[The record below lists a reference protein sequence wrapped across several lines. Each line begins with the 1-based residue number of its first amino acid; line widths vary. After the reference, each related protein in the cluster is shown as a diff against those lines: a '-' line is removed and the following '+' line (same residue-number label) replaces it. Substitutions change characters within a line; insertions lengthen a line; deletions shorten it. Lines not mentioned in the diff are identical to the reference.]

1 VHNRIVH
8 AALAAGLAALPL
20 GAHAQAPA
28 LPKSLSV
35 ELPADH
41 SAFPDG
47 PGVDIVNRNCL
58 ACHSPGMVLY
68 QPALSK
74 PAWEAEVKK
83 MRETYKAPIAAED
96 VPAIIDYLVRIKGA
110 E

>member
-1 VHNRIVH
+1 VHNRIVSVAF
-8 AALAAGLAALPL
+8 AASLAALPL
-20 GAHAQAPA
+20 GANAQAPA

-47 PGVDIVNRNCL
+47 PGMDIVNKNCL

-74 PAWEAEVKK
+74 ATWDAEVKK
-83 MRETYKAPIAAED
+83 MRETFKAPVAAED
-96 VPAIIDYLVRIKGA
+96 VPAIVGYLVHIRGA